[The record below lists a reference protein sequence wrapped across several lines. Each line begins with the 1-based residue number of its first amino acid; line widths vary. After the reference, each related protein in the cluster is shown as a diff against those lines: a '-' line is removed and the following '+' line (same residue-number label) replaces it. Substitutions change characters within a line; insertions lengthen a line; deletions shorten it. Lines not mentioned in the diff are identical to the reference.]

1 MNDFEW
7 YIGVLVELVKQC
19 PSTASAGRFGSS
31 QISAADQSS
40 VANAIGA
47 ELLNVAVR
55 VKAARPEAA
64 AAAQSL
70 LLFDRRER
78 YFPAGTSGG
87 QDVLIAAAFIAGE
100 YASMLPDPEAVLT
113 SLVHTSSAQLPAKVL
128 TSYLQAV
135 PKVFAALT
143 GSQDASWTSTRRSTT
158 TLFIARVINFA
169 EPLTLH
175 PNLDVQERA
184 VEYLDLMRLA
194 SEAVASQQTE
204 AANDDYAE
212 PPLLLTQAIPALF
225 SGMELNPV
233 APAALRKVPQP
244 EELDLDSPINSNLQM
259 LLAQAEY
266 DTDFD
271 DSSNEVYRFY
281 HDRATSVPIVQ
292 QKAAA
297 DLLNDQSSSRGAS
310 YQDADDET
318 LTPEAIERK
327 KAERRERYRDD
338 PYYIDSDRASG
349 VSTPMHNILRAAN
362 GEELDVDAI
371 PVLELQLD
379 PKDVASNPKTR
390 SQPSGK
396 SSRKQSKRHFE
407 IAGDETLDDN
417 DSDIPTSAKNTSSL
431 KAQSLLQP
439 NRPKKSLLEVD
450 SSGLSALSLSHDDF
464 SSNGAPL
471 HPLEVER
478 RQAEDAAMAQ
488 ALKEVERLR
497 LQMQRAQERVGGDD
511 DDGNQATTVVKRK
524 KPRKKRTPEA
534 EDDAA
539 EQALSAGAEEKK
551 KKKKKK
557 KKPVEE
563 APTATEPAA
572 APEIESATAATEA
585 KPKKKKK
592 RQVVFDE

>member
-1 MNDFEW
+1 M
-7 YIGVLVELVKQC
+7 
-19 PSTASAGRFGSS
+19 
-31 QISAADQSS
+31 
-40 VANAIGA
+40 
-47 ELLNVAVR
+47 
-55 VKAARPEAA
+55 
-64 AAAQSL
+64 
-70 LLFDRRER
+70 
-78 YFPAGTSGG
+78 
-87 QDVLIAAAFIAGE
+87 
-100 YASMLPDPEAVLT
+100 
-113 SLVHTSSAQLPAKVL
+113 
-128 TSYLQAV
+128 
-135 PKVFAALT
+135 LT
-143 GSQDASWTSTRRSTT
+143 GSQDASWTTTRRSTT
-158 TLFIARVINFA
+158 TLFIARIINFA

-204 AANDDYAE
+204 SADDEYAE

-225 SGMELNPV
+225 SGIELNPV
-233 APAALRKVPQP
+233 AAAALRKVPRP

-266 DTDFD
+266 DTDYD

-281 HDRATSVPIVQ
+281 HDKAASAPIVQ

-297 DLLNDQSSSRGAS
+297 DLLNDQQSSRGAS

-379 PKDVASNPKTR
+379 SKDISSNLKSRPKPSAKSN
-390 SQPSGK
+390 
-396 SSRKQSKRHFE
+396 RKQPKRHFE

-417 DSDIPTSAKNTSSL
+417 DSDIPSAAKNISRSL
-431 KAQSLLQP
+431 VPPSRA
-439 NRPKKSLLEVD
+439 KKSLLEVD
-450 SSGLSALSLSHDDF
+450 SSGLSALSLSHDS

-471 HPLEVER
+471 HPLEIER

-511 DDGNQATTVVKRK
+511 DEGIQATTVVKRK
-524 KPRKKRTPEA
+524 KPRKKRTPTV
-534 EDDAA
+534 DDEEA
-539 EQALSAGAEEKK
+539 EQAQGAGAEEKK

-557 KKPVEE
+557 KPTEE
-563 APTATEPAA
+563 ASTAVEPAA
-572 APEIESATAATEA
+572 ALETESATGAVEA